1 MKHILK
7 SASSVALIM
16 AALVAACL
24 LLKVGSDLVFGNAAG
39 WKAWVSLGALFFI
52 AESIAAAR
60 SVSAARRRMP
70 AGRPLRPA
78 LALQPE

>member
-7 SASSVALIM
+7 SASSVALIL
-16 AALVAACL
+16 AGLAAACL

-39 WKAWVSLGALFFI
+39 WKAWVSLGALFFV

-60 SVSAARRRMP
+60 SDSATRRRKP
-70 AGRPLRPA
+70 AGQSLRPA
-78 LALQPE
+78 MALQPE